1 MKRIRIGAGAGFSG
15 DRIEP
20 AVELAEQGGLDYL
33 VFECLAERTIALAQ
47 QARLANP
54 EGGFDPWLEERIA
67 AVLPACLAR
76 GIRIVSNMGAAN
88 PAGAARRIAAI
99 ARRLGGR
106 VPRIAWVEG
115 DDVTATLRGADLP
128 LLDRPGSLAQI
139 DNAMVSANAYLGVA
153 PIVAALAAGAEIVVT
168 GRVADPAL
176 FLAPM
181 VHEFGW
187 AMDDWHRLGQ
197 GTVIGHLLECTG
209 QLTGG
214 YFADPGV
221 KDVAGLA
228 RLGFPFA
235 DVTEDGSAVL
245 GKVAGSGGEISART
259 CTEQLLYEVH
269 DPAAYLQPDVIADFS
284 AVRFRSL
291 GADRIAVEGGTGRAR
306 PDTLKVTVG
315 YRDGFIGEGQ
325 ISYAGTGAVARA
337 RLAMEIVAERLRL
350 TGIAILELRC
360 DVIGVDSVLRGPIPA
375 DRDEPL
381 DVRARIAGRAS
392 TLRDAQRIGREVEGI
407 WLNGPAGGGG
417 ATASAREVIAAA
429 SVLMPRARVRPRF
442 AFVEDRDEAA

>member
-1 MKRIRIGAGAGFSG
+1 MRRIRIGAGAGFSG

-20 AVELAEQGGLDYL
+20 AVELAEKGGLDYL

-47 QARLANP
+47 QARLTNP

-67 AVLPACLAR
+67 AVLPACLAG

-115 DDVTATLRGADLP
+115 DDVTAALRGAGLP
-128 LLDRPGSLAQI
+128 LLDRPGSLAHI
-139 DNAMVSANAYLGVA
+139 ANTMVSANAYLGVQ
-153 PIVAALAAGAEIVVT
+153 PIVAALSAGAEIVIT

-187 AMDDWHRLGQ
+187 PMDDWHRLGQ
-197 GTVIGHLLECTG
+197 GTLVGHLLECTG

-235 DVTEDGSAVL
+235 EVAEDGSAIL
-245 GKVAGSGGEISART
+245 GKVAGSGGELSPRT

-269 DPAAYLQPDVIADFS
+269 DPSAYLQPDVTADFS
-284 AVRFRSL
+284 GVRFRPA
-291 GADRIAVEGGTGRAR
+291 GPDRIAVEGGTGLSR

-315 YRDGFIGEGQ
+315 YRDGFVGEGQ
-325 ISYAGTGAVARA
+325 ISYAGSGAVARA
-337 RLAMEIVAERLRL
+337 RLAMDIVAERLQL
-350 TGIAILELRC
+350 IGAAISELRC
-360 DVIGVDSVLRGPIPA
+360 DVIGVDSVLRGPLPA
-375 DRDEPL
+375 GRDEPL
-381 DVRARIAGRAS
+381 DVRARIVGRAA
-392 TLRDAQRIGREVEGI
+392 TLRDAQRIGREVEAI

-417 ATASAREVIAAA
+417 ATATAREVIAAA
-429 SVLMPRARVRPRF
+429 SVLVPRDIVRPSF
-442 AFVEDRDEAA
+442 AFVEA